1 MDELDYQQIAPK
13 VNALLALAAGMNLV
27 QARLTPRGFEMIYEN
42 TEQRVEIHLYPRI
55 YPDGRLITDAVNDL
69 TLLVEVRRSSLAG
82 TEKAVEERI
91 ELPYST
97 WFGEDFLEKSTRR
110 LPKP

>member
-1 MDELDYQQIAPK
+1 MEYQNIAPK
-13 VNALLALAAGMNLV
+13 VNALLGLAAGMNLV

-42 TEQRVEIHLYPRI
+42 AEQRAEIHLYPQM

-69 TLLVEVRRSSLAG
+69 TILVEVRRSSLAG
-82 TEKAVEERI
+82 TEKVVEERI

-97 WFGEDFLEKSTRR
+97 WFGEDYL
-110 LPKP
+110 

>member
-1 MDELDYQQIAPK
+1 MDYQNIAPK
-13 VNALLALAAGMNLV
+13 TNAMLALADGMKLV

-42 TEQRVEIHLYPRI
+42 AEQRAEVHIYPQI

-69 TLLVEVRRSSLAG
+69 TILVEVRRSSLSGA
-82 TEKAVEERI
+82 EKAVEERI

-97 WFGEDFLEKSTRR
+97 WFGEDFL
-110 LPKP
+110 